1 MGAASAGGLVGP
13 AQAKVYRGVD
23 QRPRQGAGVGGM
35 AATPD
40 EDDDKG
46 QLTPA
51 GCLLIALSVA
61 VIVTLAVPLVT
72 WRDPDSGRPLPRMVA
87 ILAPF
92 LAGALCYGLG
102 AAILRILGLPV
113 SARSRKDSSDRPG
126 DGDAPPR
133 GE

>member
-1 MGAASAGGLVGP
+1 
-13 AQAKVYRGVD
+13 
-23 QRPRQGAGVGGM
+23 M

-92 LAGALCYGLG
+92 LAGALCYGIG
-102 AAILRILGLPV
+102 AALLRVLGLPIW
-113 SARSRKDSSDRPG
+113 ARSRKDSSDRQG